1 VAGLIAPHFNALIAP
16 ASSSQPLTKRQMAV
30 QAVDLDQLD
39 RPKLAIAFGM
49 EVEENP
55 MSIETI
61 YVVSGT
67 VAAFVAF
74 AVALAYA
81 SYTSS

>member
-1 VAGLIAPHFNALIAP
+1 
-16 ASSSQPLTKRQMAV
+16 
-30 QAVDLDQLD
+30 
-39 RPKLAIAFGM
+39 
-49 EVEENP
+49 

>member
-1 VAGLIAPHFNALIAP
+1 LIAPHFNAFSAP
-16 ASSSQPLTKRQMAV
+16 ACYSQPKRQTTV

-39 RPKLAIAFGM
+39 EPKLAIAFGM
-49 EVEENP
+49 ELEENP
-55 MSIETI
+55 MPIETI

-67 VAAFVAF
+67 VAAFAAF
-74 AVALAYA
+74 ALALAYA